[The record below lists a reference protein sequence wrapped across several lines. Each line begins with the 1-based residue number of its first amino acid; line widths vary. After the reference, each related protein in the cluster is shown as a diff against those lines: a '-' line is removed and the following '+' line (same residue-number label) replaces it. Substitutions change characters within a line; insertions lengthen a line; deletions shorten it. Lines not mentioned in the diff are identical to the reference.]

1 MIATTSSFNQQHQFL
16 VPQNIDKYS
25 PRPQNSSFERKGEE
39 MQSFADTVQNMGGN
53 RLVGQTE
60 ASPKMHAITKKK
72 IINGLTPTSQ

>member
-1 MIATTSSFNQQHQFL
+1 L

-39 MQSFADTVQNMGGN
+39 MQSFAETVQNMGGN

-60 ASPKMHAITKKK
+60 ASPRTHAIIKKK
-72 IINGLTPTSQ
+72 TINGFTPTSQ